1 MLICMTS
8 AYSIEFVVV
17 AESLYSKM
25 DRKLI
30 FMFVFFVAIVS
41 CIDEQGLLTRLIA
54 VEDGMEQCQKNNEI
68 NSVAIEE
75 NARKLN
81 ETKEIVEILQR
92 FSKVGTSCGQL
103 ARLGFNVSD
112 IFYLDY
118 DGLGF
123 GKPPF
128 EAFCQF
134 PEQTL
139 IVGQEVSVDVV
150 HCDTD
155 FCFEHPLDYD
165 IAEEQLEKLLEVSTT
180 CSQSVTLN
188 CFSSPIKVSY
198 FYYLKSIHF
207 IINSQIWP
215 TLPTNFFSTCVVII
229 FFLFLSFCN
238 GGIDLE
244 TIILYQI

>member
-118 DGLGF
+118 DGLGL

-139 IVGQEVSVDVV
+139 IVGQVVSVDVV

-155 FCFEHPLDYD
+155 FCFEHPLNYD

-215 TLPTNFFSTCVVII
+215 TLPTNFISTCGQSGVSQSVYCWWRG
-229 FFLFLSFCN
+229 LRRC
-238 GGIDLE
+238 GV
-244 TIILYQI
+244 

>member
-1 MLICMTS
+1 MPVNPALQVKDIFLHTRLFVFCCDRQLHLKIGETS
-8 AYSIEFVVV
+8 FFIDLYDLSLFNYPIEFVVV

-81 ETKEIVEILQR
+81 ETKEIVEILQI

-118 DGLGF
+118 DGLGL

-139 IVGQEVSVDVV
+139 IVGQVVSVDVV

-155 FCFEHPLDYD
+155 FCFEHPLNYN

-188 CFSSPIKVSY
+188 CFSSPIKVR
-198 FYYLKSIHF
+198 K
-207 IINSQIWP
+207 
-215 TLPTNFFSTCVVII
+215 
-229 FFLFLSFCN
+229 FLLF
-238 GGIDLE
+238 
-244 TIILYQI
+244 

>member
-1 MLICMTS
+1 MTS
-8 AYSIEFVVV
+8 VYSIEFVVV

-68 NSVAIEE
+68 DSVAIEE

-155 FCFEHPLDYD
+155 FCFEHPLNYD

-229 FFLFLSFCN
+229 FSF
-238 GGIDLE
+238 
-244 TIILYQI
+244 Y